1 MIICSCNVISDHQV
15 RAAMGTAAPPRSLG
29 EFFRQLGKVAPCG
42 RCAPS
47 VKLIMEGSGAATG
60 VKGKRVGAPAK
71 EFEGQTPLARR

>member
-1 MIICSCNVISDHQV
+1 
-15 RAAMGTAAPPRSLG
+15 MGTAAPPRSLG

-60 VKGKRVGAPAK
+60 VIGNQGAPAK